1 MHFTIHISDLAA
13 ARKLL
18 TRLRFERLKLPVL
31 NHVLATVDAAGLSL
45 AVTDLDHWLE
55 TRLPAVIEPF
65 APGRFLIPA
74 DALKAAARGDKRARA
89 HFAFA
94 TTAEGTTLTLTV
106 PCGGLNTVSIHRP
119 LPAVDYPVRPVVEG
133 RVTAL
138 PRETF
143 AALGTVAGCAS
154 TDETRH
160 VLNGVLFTPEDGG
173 LLIATDGRRLAE
185 APVRFSG
192 RQFILP
198 NAAAHVLLHPDFATR
213 DATLRQPD
221 DADNNDPKTPYVEF
235 HSGPHTLIAKEIEG
249 SYPNYRQVIP
259 REFLAEATIP
269 ETHRAALIAWLRSI
283 AGDRLSVR
291 LSWEEPGAL
300 TLERLDAD
308 GNAATIR
315 VPVTVTGTGSPPVI
329 AFEPAF
335 LADALAIGPVL
346 RLIDQMS
353 PLLARGPGGVF
364 CVLMPM
370 RCSVA
375 SIPAPVA
382 VPQPQPQPETPA
394 AQAVTA

>member
-13 ARKLL
+13 ARRLL

-74 DALKAAARGDKRARA
+74 DALKAAVRGNKRARA
-89 HFAFA
+89 HFAFE

-119 LPAVDYPVRPVVEG
+119 VPAVDYPVRPVVEG
-133 RVTAL
+133 RITAL

-154 TDETRH
+154 TDATRH
-160 VLNGVLFTPEDGG
+160 ILNGVLFTPDDGG
-173 LLIATDGRRLAE
+173 QLIATDGRRLAG
-185 APVRFSG
+185 APVRFTG

-221 DADNNDPKTPYVEF
+221 EDDDNNDRTTPYAGF
-235 HSGPHTLIAKEIEG
+235 RSGPHTLIAKEIDG
-249 SYPNYRQVIP
+249 VYPDYRQVIP
-259 REFLAEATIP
+259 REFLAEAVIP
-269 ETHRAALIAWLRSI
+269 ETHRPALIAWLRSI

-291 LSWEEPGAL
+291 LSWENPGHL
-300 TLERLDAD
+300 TLTREHPES
-308 GNAATIR
+308 NSATIR
-315 VPVTVTGTGSPPVI
+315 VPVTVTGTPPVT
-329 AFEPAF
+329 AFEPLF
-335 LADALAIGPVL
+335 LASALEVGPVL
-346 RLIDQMS
+346 RFIDGLS
-353 PLLARGPGGVF
+353 PLLASGPGGVF

-370 RCSVA
+370 RCHAA
-375 SIPAPVA
+375 SSPAA

-394 AQAVTA
+394 AQAVAA